1 MYVTKFKPANEIFR
15 DSITPFG
22 TFFDTFFNDRLGK
35 VENNTSFFRPSV
47 DVKETETS
55 FELAFTLPGL
65 DKEDVKIE
73 LKDNR
78 LTVSGE
84 RKMEKEENNTRYHR
98 VENHYGS
105 FSRSFMLPENVNADA
120 IEAGFKNGILTLTL
134 PKTEQVGPKTISIK

>member
-35 VENNTSFFRPSV
+35 MEDTSFFRPAV

-65 DKEDVKIE
+65 EKEEVKIE
-73 LKDNR
+73 LKESR

-84 RKMEKEENNTRYHR
+84 RKKEKEESNTRYHR

>member
-35 VENNTSFFRPSV
+35 MENNSFFRPAV

-65 DKEDVKIE
+65 EKEEVKIE
-73 LKDNR
+73 LKENR

-84 RKMEKEENNTRYHR
+84 RKQEKEESNTRYHR

-105 FSRSFMLPENVNADA
+105 FSRSFMLPENVNTDA

>member
-1 MYVTKFKPANEIFR
+1 M
-15 DSITPFG
+15 
-22 TFFDTFFNDRLGK
+22 
-35 VENNTSFFRPSV
+35 ENNTSFFRPSV

-65 DKEDVKIE
+65 EKEDVKIE

-98 VENHYGS
+98 VETHYGS

-120 IEAGFKNGILTLTL
+120 IEAVFKNGILTLTL
-134 PKTEQVGPKTISIK
+134 PKTEQVGPKTIAIK

>member
-15 DSITPFG
+15 DSNTPFG

-35 VENNTSFFRPSV
+35 MENTSFFRPAV
-47 DVKETETS
+47 DVKETEIS

-65 DKEDVKIE
+65 EKEEVKIE
-73 LKDNR
+73 LKESR

-84 RKMEKEENNTRYHR
+84 RKKEKEENNTRYHR

>member
-22 TFFDTFFNDRLGK
+22 TFFDTFFNDRVGK
-35 VENNTSFFRPSV
+35 MENNSFFRPSV
-47 DVKETETS
+47 DVKETEAN
-55 FELAFTLPGL
+55 FELAFTLPGME
-65 DKEDVKIE
+65 KEEVKIE
-73 LKDNR
+73 LKESR

-84 RKMEKEENNTRYHR
+84 RKKEKEENNTRYHR